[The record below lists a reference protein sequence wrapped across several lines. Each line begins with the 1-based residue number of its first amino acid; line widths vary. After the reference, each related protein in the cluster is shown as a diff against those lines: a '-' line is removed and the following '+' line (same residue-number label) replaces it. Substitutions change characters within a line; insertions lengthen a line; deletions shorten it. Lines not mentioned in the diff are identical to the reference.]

1 MKTLLTAGTVVSM
14 DPSVGDFAS
23 GDVLIEDGVIV
34 EVAARIDAPDAEV
47 IDATDRIV
55 MPGFVDNHRHTWQ
68 TAFRGIGADW
78 TFPEWAVAM
87 HGTVKPHYQPED
99 VYAGTLLGR
108 LEALHSGVTT
118 MLDWYHVAQTPEH
131 EDAAVAALRD
141 APGRSIFCLG
151 AGWGTPDPV
160 DASIRRVRTD
170 LNGDGLVTMVWG
182 LRGAEATGMD
192 TVAREL
198 KLAAELGLRT
208 SLHVD
213 VTAGAVADLREHG
226 LLRDTTTFVHGN
238 ALSDDELRMLA
249 DAGSSISISPDVEL
263 KMGFGSPMTGRA
275 LAAGLRPTLSVDDV
289 PSAGGDMFSTMR
301 TAFAVQRGLDGG
313 LHSRDLLAFTTIDAA
328 ASCGLDARMGSLT
341 PGKDADIILLRAD
354 DLTVFPV
361 TDAAATIVSA
371 GHPGLVDTVLAA
383 GRVVK
388 CNGVLVD
395 VDLAAM
401 RTRLIESR
409 NRIAAAASVPL
420 DGTWRPEP
428 APEQAHPASRTSASP
443 LPPQPWGQGRGRG
456 AHRSAL
462 LCCRGAL
469 VPRTQLSNGG
479 TSPSVRSSRSRRKR
493 TG

>member
-1 MKTLLTAGTVVSM
+1 MKTLLTGGAVVSM
-14 DPSVGDFAS
+14 DPAAGDLDH

-55 MPGFVDNHRHTWQ
+55 LPGFVDNHRHTWQ
-68 TAFRGIGADW
+68 TAFRGVGADW

-87 HGTVKPHYQPED
+87 HGTVKPHYRPED
-99 VYAGTLLGR
+99 VYVGTLLGR

-160 DASIRRVRTD
+160 DAAVRRVRAD
-170 LNGDGLVTMVWG
+170 LPDSGPVTMAWG
-182 LRGAEATGMD
+182 LRGPEATGMD

-213 VTAGAVADLREHG
+213 IVSGAVAALREHG

-238 ALSDDELRMLA
+238 GLGDEELRMLA
-249 DAGSSISISPDVEL
+249 DAGSSLSISPDVEL
-263 KMGFGSPMTGRA
+263 KMGFGWPMTGRA

-289 PSAGGDMFSTMR
+289 PSVGGDMFSTMR

-313 LHSRDLLAFTTIDAA
+313 LRSRDLLAFTTIDAA
-328 ASCGLDARMGSLT
+328 ASCGLDTRTGSIT

-361 TDAAATIVSA
+361 TDPAATIVSA
-371 GHPGLVDTVLAA
+371 GHPGLVDTVLVA

-388 CNGVLVD
+388 RDGVLVD
-395 VDLAAM
+395 VDLLALRA
-401 RTRLIESR
+401 RLSASR
-409 NRIAAAASVPL
+409 ERIAAAAGIPL
-420 DGTWRPEP
+420 DGTWRPQP
-428 APEQAHPASRTSASP
+428 D
-443 LPPQPWGQGRGRG
+443 PQ
-456 AHRSAL
+456 
-462 LCCRGAL
+462 
-469 VPRTQLSNGG
+469 
-479 TSPSVRSSRSRRKR
+479 
-493 TG
+493 

>member
-1 MKTLLTAGTVVSM
+1 MKTLLTGGTVVSM
-14 DPSVGDFAS
+14 DPAVGDLAR

-34 EVAARIDAPDAEV
+34 EVAERIHAPDTGT

-99 VYAGTLLGR
+99 VYTGTLLGR

-160 DASIRRVRTD
+160 DAAIRRVRSQLATD
-170 LNGDGLVTMVWG
+170 GPVTMAWG
-182 LRGAEATGMD
+182 LRGPEATGMD
-192 TVAREL
+192 TVAHEL

-263 KMGFGSPMTGRA
+263 KMGFGWPMTGRA
-275 LAAGLRPTLSVDDV
+275 LAAGLRPTLSIDDV

-313 LHSRDLLAFTTIDAA
+313 LRSRDLLAFTTIDAA
-328 ASCGLDARMGSLT
+328 TSCGLASRTGSIT
-341 PGKDADIILLRAD
+341 PGKDADIILLRTD

-361 TDAAATIVSA
+361 NDPAATVVSA
-371 GHPGLVDTVLAA
+371 GHPGLVDTVLVA

-388 CNGVLVD
+388 RDGALVD
-395 VDLAAM
+395 VDLTTLRA
-401 RTRLIESR
+401 RLLASR
-409 NRIAAAASVPL
+409 DRIAAAADIPL
-420 DGTWRPEP
+420 DGTWRPQP
-428 APEQAHPASRTSASP
+428 AAE
-443 LPPQPWGQGRGRG
+443 
-456 AHRSAL
+456 
-462 LCCRGAL
+462 
-469 VPRTQLSNGG
+469 
-479 TSPSVRSSRSRRKR
+479 
-493 TG
+493 